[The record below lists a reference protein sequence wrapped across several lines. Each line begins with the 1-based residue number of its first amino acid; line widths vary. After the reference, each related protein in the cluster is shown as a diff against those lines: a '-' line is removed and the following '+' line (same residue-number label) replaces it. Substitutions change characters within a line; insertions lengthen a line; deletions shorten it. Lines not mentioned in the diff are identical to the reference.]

1 MNTKI
6 HSTVN
11 ISTHEMWSYVR
22 YVYRKAKIMQL
33 RNFKIIYIQTFSRQH
48 QTYKTIQVK
57 ISYIL
62 SFTIKYIALSACL
75 D

>member
-6 HSTVN
+6 HITVN
-11 ISTHEMWSYVR
+11 ISTHEMWSYTR
-22 YVYRKAKIMQL
+22 LRAKIMQL
-33 RNFKIIYIQTFSRQH
+33 RNLKIIYIQTFSRQH
-48 QTYKTIQVK
+48 QTDKTIQVK

-62 SFTIKYIALSACL
+62 SFTITYIALSACL